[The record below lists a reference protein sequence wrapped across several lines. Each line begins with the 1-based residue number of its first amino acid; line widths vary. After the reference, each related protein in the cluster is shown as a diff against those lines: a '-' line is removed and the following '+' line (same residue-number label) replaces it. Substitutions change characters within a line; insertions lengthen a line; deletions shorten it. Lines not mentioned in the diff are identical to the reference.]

1 MAVQRADTSTM
12 EQSRWMADDYEVRI
26 TSATNG
32 LDSGCGNG
40 DGNGGNAGGAPELHM
55 SVQARDE
62 ATEAFYRTRSDPVT
76 SWLEQNSGGDPPV
89 NLAKWRD
96 ALRRLGVEEHEDIA
110 YIVSDDDLKSM
121 GMTGAEISRFTEAQ
135 KQLEA
140 QLEG

>member
-1 MAVQRADTSTM
+1 MAAQQADTSTM
-12 EQSRWMADDYEVRI
+12 EQSRWMADDYEVTI
-26 TSATNG
+26 ASATNG
-32 LDSGCGNG
+32 LDSGGGNG
-40 DGNGGNAGGAPELHM
+40 GGNGGNAGSAPELHM

-89 NLAKWRD
+89 NLTKWRD
-96 ALRRLGVEEHEDIA
+96 SLRRLGVEEHEDIA
-110 YIVSDDDLKSM
+110 YLVSEDDLESM
-121 GMTGAEISRFTEAQ
+121 GMTGAEKSRFTDAQ

>member
-1 MAVQRADTSTM
+1 MAAQQADTTTM
-12 EQSRWMADDYEVRI
+12 EQSRWVADDYEVRI
-26 TSATNG
+26 ASATHG
-32 LDSGCGNG
+32 LDAGGRSGGS
-40 DGNGGNAGGAPELHM
+40 DGNDASAM

-76 SWLEQNSGGDPPV
+76 SWLEQNSGGEPPV

-110 YIVSDDDLKSM
+110 YLVSDDDLKAM
-121 GMTGAEISRFTEAQ
+121 GMTGAEMSRFVEAQ